1 MLKITG
7 AGGCRESK
15 FKRVFRVFQATL
27 KRNLEVLYEKFME
40 KKSVLLPHNPGYEVS
55 GLEINVSTL
64 IEIFGYKCR
73 LPINFA
79 NSLDPDQARQN
90 VGPDVDRICLTL

>member
-1 MLKITG
+1 
-7 AGGCRESK
+7 
-15 FKRVFRVFQATL
+15 
-27 KRNLEVLYEKFME
+27 ME

-64 IEIFGYKCR
+64 IEIFAYKCR

-79 NSLDPDQARQN
+79 NSLDQDQA
-90 VGPDVDRICLTL
+90 